1 MLDALGLNL
10 KEIIF
15 VIINFLILVG
25 VLAKFLYKPFI
36 GALEARKQS
45 IKDAYDNAEVV
56 NRRAD
61 AKMAKY
67 ERRIANA
74 EDEASEIVKEGRRRA
89 EQQAQ
94 QIIDEANERAANIVK
109 RAEQAAELEKS
120 KAADE
125 LRDDIADMVIMAAE
139 QVIGREIEKEGHQA
153 IIDEV
158 IDRARNTQWQ
168 N

>member
-15 VIINFLILVG
+15 VIIDFLILVA
-25 VLAKFLYKPFI
+25 VLGKFLYKPFL

-45 IKDAYDNAEVV
+45 IKDTYDKAEIAS
-56 NRRAD
+56 RRAD

-74 EDEASEIVKEGRRRA
+74 EDEAREIVKDGKKRA
-89 EQQAQ
+89 DRQAQ
-94 QIIDEANERAANIVK
+94 QIIDEANQKASEIVK
-109 RAEQAAELEKS
+109 RAEEAAEIEK
-120 KAADE
+120 ARAMDE
-125 LRDDIADMVIMAAE
+125 LRQEIADMVIMAAE
-139 QVIGREIEKEGHQA
+139 QVVGREIEKEGHEA
-153 IIDEV
+153 IIDDI
-158 IDRARNTQWQ
+158 IDKARNTQWQ

>member
-15 VIINFLILVG
+15 VIVNFLILVF
-25 VLAKFLYKPFI
+25 VLGKFLYRPFL

-45 IKDAYDNAEVV
+45 IQETYDKAQIIS
-56 NRRAD
+56 RRAD

-74 EDEASEIVKEGRRRA
+74 EDEARDIIKEGKKRA
-89 EQQAQ
+89 DRQAA
-94 QIIDEANERAANIVK
+94 QIVEEANQKALEIVK
-109 RAEQAAELEKS
+109 RAEEAAELEK
-120 KAADE
+120 ARAMDA
-125 LRDDIADMVIMAAE
+125 LREEIVDMVILAAE
-139 QVIGREIEKEGHQA
+139 QVVGREVEKEGHLA

-158 IDRARNTQWQ
+158 IDNARKVQWQ

>member
-25 VLAKFLYKPFI
+25 VLGKFLYKPFL
-36 GALEARKQS
+36 GALEARKQR
-45 IKDAYDNAEVV
+45 IQDQFDQAENV
-56 NRRAD
+56 NRRAE

-74 EDEASEIVKEGRRRA
+74 EDEASDILKDAKKRA
-89 EQQAQ
+89 EAQAA
-94 QIIDEANERAANIVK
+94 IIVGEANEQAADIIK
-109 RAEQAAELEKS
+109 RAEKAAELEKA
-120 KAADE
+120 KAVDE
-125 LRDDIADMVIMAAE
+125 LREEIADIAMAAAE
-139 QVIGREIEKEGHQA
+139 QIVGREIEKTGHKA
-153 IIDEV
+153 IVDDV
-158 IDRARNTQWQ
+158 ISRRRSEQWQ

>member
-25 VLAKFLYKPFI
+25 VLGKFLYQPFL
-36 GALEARKQS
+36 GAIEARKQN
-45 IKDAYDNAEVV
+45 IKDAYDKAAIES
-56 NRRAD
+56 RRAD

-74 EDEASEIVKEGRRRA
+74 EDEFPDIIRDGKKRA
-89 EQQAQ
+89 DKQAQ
-94 QIIDEANERAANIVK
+94 QIIDEANQKASDIVK
-109 RAEQAAELEKS
+109 RAEEAAELEK
-120 KAADE
+120 ARAMDE
-125 LRDDIADMVIMAAE
+125 LRQEIVDMVIMAAE
-139 QVIGREIEKEGHQA
+139 QVVEHEIEKEGHEA

-158 IDRARNTQWQ
+158 IDKARKVQWQ

>member
-15 VIINFLILVG
+15 VIINFLILAG
-25 VLAKFLYKPFI
+25 VLGKFLYQPFL
-36 GALEARKQS
+36 GALEARKQR
-45 IKDAYDNAEVV
+45 IKETYDKAEIAS
-56 NRRAD
+56 RRAD

-74 EDEASEIVKEGRRRA
+74 EDEVRDILRDGKKQAD
-89 EQQAQ
+89 QQAEE
-94 QIIDEANERAANIVK
+94 IIEEANRKAADIVK
-109 RAEQAAELEKS
+109 RAEEAAALEKA
-120 KAADE
+120 KAMDE
-125 LRDDIADMVIMAAE
+125 LREEIACMVIMAAE
-139 QVIGREIEKEGHQA
+139 QVVGREVEREGHMA

-158 IDRARNTQWQ
+158 IDKVRGVQWQ